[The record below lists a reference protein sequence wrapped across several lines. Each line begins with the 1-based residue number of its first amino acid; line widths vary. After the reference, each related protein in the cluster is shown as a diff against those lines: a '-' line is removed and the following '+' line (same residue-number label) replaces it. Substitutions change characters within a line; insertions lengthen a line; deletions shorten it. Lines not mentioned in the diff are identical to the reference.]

1 MDEDLAPA
9 GPNLLSGVGTSDGRT
24 LVYARRNDGVWKTDA
39 AGRSPVQLTADEA
52 FDVRM
57 TPDDRYVV
65 FCHREAVWK
74 RIRTIPIDGGQS
86 TQIFDAST
94 GWGTID
100 VSSRGQLIFQAGE
113 YFICDLPASHKP
125 SRGEAT
131 SKLRRAAA
139 LDAR

>member
-1 MDEDLAPA
+1 
-9 GPNLLSGVGTSDGRT
+9 
-24 LVYARRNDGVWKTDA
+24 
-39 AGRSPVQLTADEA
+39 
-52 FDVRM
+52 M

-65 FCHREAVWK
+65 FLSSRSGVEALW
-74 RIRTIPIDGGQS
+74 TIPIDGGQS

-113 YFICDLPASHKP
+113 YFICDLPACTNQ